1 MQEFLQQLVNGL
13 TMGSVYAL
21 VALGYTMVYGILKLI
36 NFAHGELFMLG
47 GFFGLT
53 WLTASAFSG
62 LLKSPLLGL
71 LVLFL
76 LVMAMVA
83 VIGVLLDRVAYKPL
97 RRSPR
102 LAAVVSALGA
112 SIFLQNAVML
122 VFGSGYLVF
131 PDVAR
136 DIYWMV
142 GGVKITLMRVIIF
155 LVAVCFMVGLYLLVQ
170 KTQLGAAMRAASLDH
185 DTSRLMGIDVDK
197 IIMLV
202 FVIGP
207 ALGAAAGLMVGLYY
221 RQINF
226 AMGWTYGIR
235 AFTAAIMGGIG
246 NIPGAMIGGLLLGII
261 ETLGAG
267 YISATWKDAI
277 SFAILI
283 FILIWRPTG
292 LLGERVAD
300 KV

>member
-1 MQEFLQQLVNGL
+1 
-13 TMGSVYAL
+13 
-21 VALGYTMVYGILKLI
+21 
-36 NFAHGELFMLG
+36 
-47 GFFGLT
+47 
-53 WLTASAFSG
+53 
-62 LLKSPLLGL
+62 
-71 LVLFL
+71 
-76 LVMAMVA
+76 MVA
-83 VIGVLLDRVAYKPL
+83 VIGAFGPGGYKPL

-102 LAAVVSALGA
+102 LTAVVSALGA
-112 SIFLQNAVML
+112 SIFAERRDAGVWQWLL
-122 VFGSGYLVF
+122 SF

-246 NIPGAMIGGLLLGII
+246 NIPG
-261 ETLGAG
+261 
-267 YISATWKDAI
+267 
-277 SFAILI
+277 
-283 FILIWRPTG
+283 R
-292 LLGERVAD
+292 
-300 KV
+300 